1 MKATQV
7 LKKISVALG
16 LNVSLEQIKLLDGVT
31 ILESETFAEG
41 SEVFIVMEEELVAL
55 PIGEYELED
64 GRILIVESEGII
76 SSIGEATAEAETEPT
91 AEPVEEVKQGADRL
105 PKRVVKSNI
114 EEQHFAKDKY
124 EEDEAP
130 TEVAPAEAV
139 AEVESVITEEIVAII
154 NELTPE
160 VVTEGDSSEIASDVV
175 TAITDVLAEM
185 PTEVS
190 AKAFS
195 KNFKYGKNKLS
206 EEEATAIQDVSGAL
220 IEAITEV
227 VDSGTPPD
235 VSTEISTEIAQTIVD
250 AVTEIVADEEAALS
264 KSIFR
269 KAKNNA
275 NKVKNSKVQQRV
287 AKAKSKINLMKTK
300 SQVSAKKVIKF
311 NPEKKQ
317 KHVNKFRVSENKAPS
332 YVDRVFNKLFN

>member
-31 ILESETFAEG
+31 ILESETFEVG
-41 SEVFIVMEEELVAL
+41 GEVFIVMEEELVPL
-55 PIGEYELED
+55 PIGEYDLED
-64 GRILIVESEGII
+64 GRVLIVEAEGVI
-76 SSIGEATAEAETEPT
+76 SSIGEATEEPT
-91 AEPVEEVKQGADRL
+91 EEPMAEPVEEVKQGADRL
-105 PKRVVKSNI
+105 PKRIVKSNI
-114 EEQHFAKDKY
+114 EEHHFAKNKF
-124 EEDEAP
+124 EEEAP

-227 VDSGTPPD
+227 VNVGTPPE

-250 AVTEIVADEEAALS
+250 AVTEIVAGEEAALS

-269 KAKNNA
+269 TAKKNA
-275 NKVKNSKVQQRV
+275 NKVKNSKVKQRV
-287 AKAKSKINLMKTK
+287 AQAKSKINLMKTK

-311 NPEKKQ
+311 NPENKQ
-317 KHVNKFRVSENKAPS
+317 KHENKYRVSENKVPS